1 MGQGD
6 GAKPRER
13 KCLTC
18 RHYQASPLWRKGWCR
33 NPLLYDAQTNHLVE
47 ADALACS
54 RTFIDYWEARDGTRS
69 TAPNAPLGPSP
80 VRRAPSIQMTPT
92 GPGGTPLRSTA
103 VTVAAVQAAAAQP
116 RERERPPQ
124 LSLIRSEP
132 VQTEPTIEPPLR
144 LDILPLP
151 LIPPPVEA
159 KPAALPAAPHATP
172 ALEEDRSSIRNVLVS
187 GILIAALGAGFVLTR
202 HPVKSVTSDT
212 LTVVPSSPVAAAAP
226 PTATHN
232 PLPTPTNVRPT
243 VIVTPAPLMVGLGA
257 KVQTTGLAGAA
268 LNVRQNPGTKGIIV
282 GHLVDGRQA
291 QIKAG
296 PQQADGVGWW
306 QITGWDNGGTL
317 GWVSGKY
324 LKPVP

>member
-47 ADALACS
+47 ADTLACS
-54 RTFIDYWEARDGTRS
+54 RTFIDYWEGRDGTRS

-80 VRRAPSIQMTPT
+80 VRRAPSIQMTAT

-116 RERERPPQ
+116 RERPPQ
-124 LSLIRSEP
+124 LSLIRPEP
-132 VQTEPTIEPPLR
+132 ADPIAEPTAR
-144 LDILPLP
+144 LEILPVP
-151 LIPPPVEA
+151 LIPPPAATPVPSA
-159 KPAALPAAPHATP
+159 KAPPSPPP
-172 ALEEDRSSIRNVLVS
+172 ALEEDRSTVRNVLVS
-187 GILIAALGAGFVLTR
+187 GILLAALGAGFVFTR
-202 HPVKSVTSDT
+202 HPTAT
-212 LTVVPSSPVAAAAP
+212 PTGGALTVTPSSPAALVVL

-232 PLPTPTNVRPT
+232 ALPTPTAVLRPT
-243 VIVTPAPLMVGLGA
+243 VVPTAAPLVVGLNA

-268 LNVRQNPGTKGIIV
+268 LNVRQNPGTTARIV
-282 GHLVDGRQA
+282 GKLLDGHTA

-296 PQQADGVGWW
+296 PQQADGVAWW

>member
-33 NPLLYDAQTNHLVE
+33 NSLLYDAQTNHLVE
-47 ADALACS
+47 ADTLACS
-54 RTFIDYWEARDGTRS
+54 RTFIDYWEGRDGTRS
-69 TAPNAPLGPSP
+69 NAPNAPLGPSP
-80 VRRAPSIQMTPT
+80 VRRAPSIQMTAT
-92 GPGGTPLRSTA
+92 GPGGTPLRSTT

-116 RERERPPQ
+116 RERPPQ

-132 VQTEPTIEPPLR
+132 ADSVAEPSAR
-144 LDILPLP
+144 LEILPLP
-151 LIPPPVEA
+151 LMPPPSKIAPEPLPSA
-159 KPAALPAAPHATP
+159 PPGPARP
-172 ALEEDRSSIRNVLVS
+172 LEEDRSAIRNVLVS
-187 GILIAALGAGFVLTR
+187 GILLAGLVAGFVFTR
-202 HPVKSVTSDT
+202 HPAATPTADA
-212 LTVVPSSPVAAAAP
+212 LTAIPSSPVALAVP

-232 PLPTPTNVRPT
+232 PLPTPTTVRPT
-243 VIVTPAPLMVGLGA
+243 VVPTAALLVVGLNA

-268 LNVRQNPGTKGIIV
+268 LNVRQNPGTKARIV
-282 GHLVDGRQA
+282 GRLIDGRSA

-296 PQQADGVGWW
+296 PQPADGVSWW
-306 QITGWDNGGTL
+306 QISGWDDGGTL

>member
-47 ADALACS
+47 ADTLACS
-54 RTFIDYWEARDGTRS
+54 RTFIDYWEGRDGSRS
-69 TAPNAPLGPSP
+69 SAPNAPLGPSA
-80 VRRAPSIQMTPT
+80 VRRAPSIQMTAT

-116 RERERPPQ
+116 RERPPQ
-124 LSLIRSEP
+124 LSLIRPEP
-132 VQTEPTIEPPLR
+132 VEPVAEPTAR
-144 LDILPLP
+144 LEVLPLP
-151 LIPPPVEA
+151 LIPPP
-159 KPAALPAAPHATP
+159 AAPVPVPVPAAPP
-172 ALEEDRSSIRNVLVS
+172 GPPSALEEDRSAIRNVLVS
-187 GILIAALGAGFVLTR
+187 GILLAALVAGYVFTR
-202 HPVKSVTSDT
+202 QPAATPTAGT
-212 LTVVPSSPVAAAAP
+212 LTVTPSSPVALVVP
-226 PTATHN
+226 RTATHN
-232 PLPTPTNVRPT
+232 PLPTLTTVRPT
-243 VIVTPAPLMVGLGA
+243 VVAPTAGPLVVGLNA

-268 LNVRQNPGTKGIIV
+268 LNVRQNPGTKARIV
-282 GHLVDGRQA
+282 GKLVDARTA

-296 PQQADGVGWW
+296 PQPADGVNWW
-306 QITGWDNGGTL
+306 QISGWDDGGTL